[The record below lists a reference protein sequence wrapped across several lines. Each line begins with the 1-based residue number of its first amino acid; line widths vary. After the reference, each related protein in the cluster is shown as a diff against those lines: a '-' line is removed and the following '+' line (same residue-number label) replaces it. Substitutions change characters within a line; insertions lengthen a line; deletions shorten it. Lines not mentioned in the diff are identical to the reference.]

1 MLVEA
6 NKIEKKC
13 SISNKFIISVL
24 EQAGL
29 FFKKE
34 KEFPEEL
41 SVAIVND
48 KIIQKLNSIYRQKNK
63 PTDVLSF
70 KDPAQIVVSWPRIKK
85 QAQEQKHSQKKE
97 MSFLLIHG
105 FLHILGYVHKTKI
118 QEDLMENKTQEILT
132 FLIKKNLLK

>member
-13 SISNKFIISVL
+13 LISNKFIISIL

-29 FFKKE
+29 FLKKT
-34 KEFPEEL
+34 KKLPKEL

-48 KIIQKLNSIYRQKNK
+48 KIIKKLNLFYRQKNE

-70 KDPAQIVVSWPRIKK
+70 KDPAQIIVSWPQIKK
-85 QAQEQKHSQKKE
+85 QAREQKHSQKKE
-97 MSFLLIHG
+97 MIFLLTHG

-118 QEDLMENKTQEILT
+118 QEDLMEKQTQQVLA
-132 FLIKKNLLK
+132 FLKKKNLLK